1 MAEANY
7 EGFTGNV
14 IREYDLSDP
23 NDVPVLPEVDG
34 NIVQRILLAEDF
46 FAFIVV
52 PPVTY
57 FRNIQTRSKGYLRQ
71 DSFLQVTATRKEAE
85 EIQTRLKNDYGVD
98 TFIIPLTIN
107 FKDNTQV
114 TLSLRRLIDVEARTE
129 NPAPGQVLLY
139 DGNTIELDDGTDTF
153 QRPFFEFSRLNT
165 SYIDEDSTKLYYTD
179 QRVKDFINDPS
190 SLVNHLSTPTPD
202 ETDNSTKIA
211 TTAYV
216 RTAIENLI
224 DDAPTT
230 LDTLNEIAEALN
242 NDDDAFNTLLS
253 INSNIQAELD
263 RTQIGAG
270 LTNDDIPNPAYDPET
285 NPDVPQFLSPL
296 ISGNYQTKEDSN
308 YLKSQDFT
316 NATLSA
322 NLFNADILLDS
333 AVNNLQT
340 ELNTT
345 QSSVGLGEDGS
356 LGAFSSTTF
365 LSSSMGVIDTIKSAV
380 ETLDTALNFHI
391 ESGSVQNTTDL
402 GTLTYAVGSGD
413 YLGRGVF
420 TYTPPNLLFRGNGTP
435 SGANIDG
442 KVERLPQSKSGPKF
456 QYTPPLLDV
465 TVATASGA
473 GNLVRNTESTSTHGF
488 TYTPPDHDKYN
499 YWTISADN
507 RETAGTNN
515 ITSTEEIK
523 ILGGDSIETNL
534 GSDNITIDIVDNS
547 IGFTE
552 LGISNSETP
561 DNTFLKHTTDGNLE
575 FSSITTTQIQADWN
589 ESVTTSAAYINNK
602 PTIAQADW
610 NESVTT
616 SAAYINNKPDLT
628 NYLTEITAATPN
640 ELGGVKIYFDDTSSI
655 LYISSSESIPTQD
668 D

>member
-1 MAEANY
+1 MAEPNY

-34 NIVQRILLAEDF
+34 NIVQRIILAEDF

-85 EIQTRLKNDYGVD
+85 EVQTRLKEDYGVD

-129 NPAPGQVLLY
+129 NPDPGQVLLY

-165 SYIDEDSTKLYYTD
+165 SYVDEDSTKLYYTD
-179 QRVKDFINDPS
+179 QRVKDFINEPS
-190 SLVNHLSTPTPD
+190 YLVDDGFIGTPTPPQ
-202 ETDNSTKIA
+202 TDNSTNIA

-230 LDTLNEIAEALN
+230 LDTLKEIADALN
-242 NDDDAFNTLLS
+242 NDDDAFNTLLGK
-253 INSNIQAELD
+253 NANIQAELD
-263 RTQIGAG
+263 RTQTGAG
-270 LTNDDIPNPAYDPET
+270 LGPTGLYTSYTQYND
-285 NPDVPQFLSPL
+285 VS
-296 ISGNYQTKEDSN
+296 
-308 YLKSQDFT
+308 
-316 NATLSA
+316 ATDGAHYIHDASDLRES
-322 NLFNADILLDS
+322 DKLLDS

-345 QSSVGLGEDGS
+345 QSSVGLGGDGN
-356 LGAFSSTTF
+356 LTAFSSTTF
-365 LSSSMGVIDTIKSAV
+365 LPNSIGQTDTIKSAV

-402 GTLTYAVGSGD
+402 GTLTYAVGTETN
-413 YLGRGVF
+413 LGRGVF
-420 TYTPPNLLFRGNGTP
+420 TYTPPNLLFRDNGAP

-442 KVERLPQSKSGPKF
+442 KVERLNQSDHSDGGKF

-465 TVATASGA
+465 TVATASGG
-473 GNLVRNTESTSTHGF
+473 GNLVRNPANNEYGF

-499 YWTISADN
+499 HWTISADN
-507 RETAGTNN
+507 SETAGKYN
-515 ITSTEEIK
+515 ITSTEEIN
-523 ILGGDSIETNL
+523 IRGGYSIITSLSSSNGNNYLG
-534 GSDNITIDIVDNS
+534 IDVADNS
-547 IGFTE
+547 IGADELKSGAVGFSE
-552 LGISNSETP
+552 LGIPVSQTTSNTE
-561 DNTFLKHTTDGNLE
+561 NRFLKHTTGGNLE
-575 FSSITTTQIQADWN
+575 FSSITIAQTQADWDVA
-589 ESVTTSAAYINNK
+589 ETDSAAYIKNK

-610 NESVTT
+610 DVAETD
-616 SAAYINNKPDLT
+616 SAAYIKNKPNLSNFAALT
-628 NYLTEITAATPN
+628 GSYNTF
-640 ELGGVKIYFDDTSSI
+640 GGIKISYENGT
-655 LYISSSESIPTQD
+655 LYISTTDTNTPNPQAVG
-668 D
+668 

>member
-1 MAEANY
+1 M
-7 EGFTGNV
+7 
-14 IREYDLSDP
+14 
-23 NDVPVLPEVDG
+23 
-34 NIVQRILLAEDF
+34 
-46 FAFIVV
+46 
-52 PPVTY
+52 
-57 FRNIQTRSKGYLRQ
+57 
-71 DSFLQVTATRKEAE
+71 TATRQEAE
-85 EIQTRLKNDYGVD
+85 EVQSRLKEDYGVD

-129 NPAPGQVLLY
+129 NPDPGQVLLY
-139 DGNTIELDDGTDTF
+139 DGNTIEFDDGTDTF

-190 SLVNHLSTPTPD
+190 SLVDHLSTPTPD

-216 RTAIENLI
+216 TTAIENLI
-224 DDAPTT
+224 ADAPTT

-270 LTNDDIPNPAYDPET
+270 LTNDDIPNPDYDSET
-285 NPDVPQFLSPL
+285 NPNVPQFLSPL

-316 NATLSA
+316 DATLSA

-345 QSSVGLGEDGS
+345 QSSVGLNGDGS
-356 LGAFSSTTF
+356 LSAFNSTTF
-365 LSSSMGVIDTIKSAV
+365 LPSSIGVDDTIKSAV
-380 ETLDTALNFHI
+380 ETLDTALNFYVQG
-391 ESGSVQNTTDL
+391 GSVQDTTDL
-402 GTLTYAVGSGD
+402 GTLTYAVDSED

-420 TYTPPNLLFRGNGTP
+420 TYTPPNLLFRENGAP

-442 KVERLPQSKSGPKF
+442 KVERLNQSEDGNGGKF

-465 TVATASGA
+465 TVATASGG

-515 ITSTEEIK
+515 ITSTGEIK
-523 ILGGDSIETNL
+523 ILGGNSIETSL
-534 GSDNITIDIVDNS
+534 GSDNITIDVADNS
-547 IGFTE
+547 IGFAE

-575 FSSITTTQIQADWN
+575 FSSITTTTTQIQSDFDQTDDTAVDF
-589 ESVTTSAAYINNK
+589 IKNK

-610 NESVTT
+610 NVTDSS
-616 SAAYINNKPDLT
+616 SAAYINNKPETFEPPVASHTVLGGVKLGSDTQQTTDPQSVTSIEGRTYAVQRDESQRLMVNVPWVDNDT
-628 NYLTEITAATPN
+628 VYTLPEADHNV
-640 ELGGVKIYFDDTSSI
+640 LGGVKIHFDDTSSI
-655 LYISSSESIPTQD
+655 LYISDSADIQPT
-668 D
+668 